1 MEAAK
6 NFNVYNKISR
16 GEHICKGDKLYSRE
30 EIKKMLNDSGL
41 SAEEIKM
48 LYELNAEA
56 AFEEVSKMAG
66 DKFVTLDHEERF
78 KLEEGGTTF
87 RLVSELEK
95 TWLIQVV
102 AFWIQIIMGIV
113 AAVVIH
119 IEYPDSLWLVVP
131 LFLLGMS
138 YLLATLFADMFKS
151 IYEDRAKSKVFVPES
166 YGNDK
171 MGDLLIDRQKVM
183 NSICNTLHM
192 YEVMGDFIKSTP
204 THHLGDDDLK

>member
-66 DKFVTLDHEERF
+66 DMFVTLDHEERF
-78 KLEEGGTTF
+78 KLGEGGTTF

-119 IEYPDSLWLVVP
+119 IKHPDSLWLVVP

-192 YEVMGDFIKSTP
+192 YEAMGDFIKSTP